1 MTKGITRPS
10 PVVVDHIRSLLQPL
24 PDASRGV
31 SHIHI
36 HHRDGLSTRE
46 IQLFWRYHGHFPQEF
61 VKAVESILPNNYHFI
76 EYDHL
81 KNVLTLE
88 VR

>member
-1 MTKGITRPS
+1 MKGITRPS
-10 PVVVDHIRSLLQPL
+10 PVVVEHIRSLLQPL
-24 PDASRGV
+24 PDASQGTNYFHV
-31 SHIHI
+31 YPKNGIT
-36 HHRDGLSTRE
+36 TRE
-46 IQLFWRYHGHFPQEF
+46 LNLFWKYHGSFPQEF

-81 KNVLTLE
+81 KNQMTVE

>member
-1 MTKGITRPS
+1 MKGITRPS
-10 PVVVDHIRSLLQPL
+10 PLVINHIRSLLQGL
-24 PDASRGV
+24 PDAYPGV
-31 SHIHI
+31 SCLQVYTKDTI
-36 HHRDGLSTRE
+36 STRDV
-46 IQLFWRYHGHFPQEF
+46 QLLWRYQGHFPQEF

-81 KNVLTLE
+81 KNQLTVE